1 MASKEQIGTL
11 QKKINKN
18 PNDINSFIKL
28 ANLLKDNNEINI
40 SLKII
45 DTGLKLN
52 SRNTLLYK
60 EKIKILYE
68 IQRFSNCIDLLEKK
82 EEKDNEDIVV
92 LLRCYLHTNN
102 FKAIDEAL
110 SKYKLSNDNYD
121 ILECLGHL
129 NRLKK
134 DYDQAVKNFKKCI
147 TLKPD
152 KIDGY
157 INLFTILREDP
168 DTNSFHLLEF
178 TKKQI
183 SKFPKNL
190 QIKINYLISLIL
202 SEKIGE
208 ASELLKNLQE
218 TYINNRELASLNLYL
233 RKNFPDIPNDN
244 FCNKPYEYVSN
255 FNTLEDSL
263 INSNYLDNLKKAIL
277 SLPLSSTSFRTD
289 FGAKRTEGNLLFY
302 DDPYIVKAHEVIKI
316 FYQEYLSFLSSKKEN
331 AYSNNLP
338 SGNLITSWSMIA
350 EKESYHFAHNHHSAW
365 VSGVFYIDVPDTQ
378 DHLGGS
384 IIFSP
389 NGYDYPVKKKSDDLI
404 IKPKSGEII
413 FFPSHLFHK
422 TLPTESES
430 KRICLPFNIF
440 LDG

>member
-28 ANLLKDNNEINI
+28 ANLLKNNNEINI
-40 SLKII
+40 SLNII

-52 SRNTLLYK
+52 SRNKLLLK

-68 IQRFSNCIDLLEKK
+68 IQRFSNCIALLEKK
-82 EEKDNEDIVV
+82 EERDNEDILV

-102 FKAIDEAL
+102 FKAIDETL
-110 SKYKLSNDNYD
+110 SNLKLSSDDYD

-129 NRLKK
+129 NRFKK
-134 DYDQAVKNFKKCI
+134 DYDQAVKNFNKCI
-147 TLKPD
+147 AIKPNN
-152 KIDGY
+152 IDGY
-157 INLFTILREDP
+157 INLFSILREDP
-168 DTNSFHLLEF
+168 NTNSSYLMEY

-183 SKFPKNL
+183 NKFPKNL
-190 QIKINYLISLIL
+190 QSKINYLISLIL
-202 SEKIGE
+202 SEKIDE
-208 ASELLKNLQE
+208 ASELLKNLQD

-233 RKNFPDIPNDN
+233 RKNYPNIPNDN
-244 FCNKPYEYVSN
+244 FCNKPYDYVCN
-255 FNTLEDSL
+255 FNILKDGL
-263 INSNYLDNLKKAIL
+263 INSDYLDNLKKAIL

-302 DDPYIVKAHEVIKI
+302 DDPNIVKAHEVIKT
-316 FYQEYLSFLSSKKEN
+316 FYQEYISFLSSKKEN
-331 AYSNNLP
+331 IYSNNLP

-350 EKESYHFAHNHHSAW
+350 EKESYHFSHNHHSAW

-404 IKPKSGEII
+404 IKPESGEII

-430 KRICLPFNIF
+430 SRICLPFNIF
-440 LDG
+440 LD

>member
-1 MASKEQIGTL
+1 MVSKDQIKIL

-28 ANLLKDNNEINI
+28 ANLLKNNNEISI

-45 DTGLKLN
+45 DTGLRLN
-52 SRNTLLYK
+52 SKNNLLYK

-68 IQRFSNCIDLLEKK
+68 IQWFSECIDLLKKK
-82 EEKDNEDIVV
+82 EEKDNEDMLV
-92 LLRCYLHTNN
+92 LLRCYLYTNN
-102 FKAIDEAL
+102 FKAIDEVL
-110 SKYKLSNDNYD
+110 SKFKPSSFDYN

-129 NRLKK
+129 YRFKK
-134 DYDQAVKNFKKCI
+134 DYDQATKKFNKCI
-147 TLKPD
+147 SLKPN

-157 INLFTILREDP
+157 VNLFSVLRED
-168 DTNSFHLLEF
+168 TNTDATYLLEF

-202 SEKIGE
+202 CEKINE
-208 ASELLKNLQE
+208 ASDLLINLQE
-218 TYINNRELASLNLYL
+218 TYVNNRELASLNLYL
-233 RKNFPDIPNDN
+233 RKNYPDIQNDN
-244 FCNKPYEYVSN
+244 FCNKPYDYVYN
-255 FNTLEDSL
+255 FNTLKDGL
-263 INSNYLDNLKKAIL
+263 ISNNYLDNLKRAIL

-289 FGAKRTEGNLLFY
+289 IGAKRTEGNLLFY

-316 FYQEYLSFLSSKKEN
+316 VYQKYISFLSSKKGN
-331 AYSNNLP
+331 TFSNNLP
-338 SGNLITSWSMIA
+338 SGNIITSWSMIA
-350 EKESYHFAHNHHSAW
+350 EKESYHFSHNHHSAW
-365 VSGVFYIDVPDTQ
+365 VSGVFYIEVPEIQ

-389 NGYDYPVKKKSDDLI
+389 NGYDYPVKKESNDLI
-404 IKPKSGEII
+404 IKPNSGEII

-422 TLPTESES
+422 TLPTESDS
-430 KRICLPFNIF
+430 RRICLPFNIF
-440 LDG
+440 LD

>member
-1 MASKEQIGTL
+1 MVAKDQIKIL

-18 PNDINSFIKL
+18 PNDINAFIKL
-28 ANLLKDNNEINI
+28 ANLLKNNNQIII

-52 SRNTLLYK
+52 SRSKLLYK
-60 EKIKILYE
+60 EKVKILYE
-68 IQRFSNCIDLLEKK
+68 IQWFSQCIDLLEKK
-82 EEKDNEDIVV
+82 EEKDYQDMLV

-102 FKAIDEAL
+102 FKAIDETL
-110 SKYKLSNDNYD
+110 SKFNPSSPDYN

-129 NRLKK
+129 YRFKK
-134 DYDQAVKNFKKCI
+134 DYDQATKNFNKCI
-147 TLKPD
+147 ALEPN

-157 INLFTILREDP
+157 INLFSILRED
-168 DTNSFHLLEF
+168 TNTDSSYLLEF

-202 SEKIGE
+202 CEKIHE
-208 ASELLKNLQE
+208 ASELLINLQE
-218 TYINNRELASLNLYL
+218 TYVNNRELASLNLYL
-233 RKNFPDIPNDN
+233 RKNYPNIQNDN
-244 FCNKPYEYVSN
+244 FCNKPFDYVYN
-255 FNTLEDSL
+255 FNTLKDGL
-263 INSNYLDNLKKAIL
+263 ISNNYLDNLKKAIL

-289 FGAKRTEGNLLFY
+289 FGAKRTEGNLLLY

-316 FYQEYLSFLSSKKEN
+316 FYQKYVSFLSSKKGN
-331 AYSNNLP
+331 TFSNNLP
-338 SGNLITSWSMIA
+338 SGNIITSWSMIA
-350 EKESYHFAHNHHSAW
+350 EKESYHFSHNHHSAW
-365 VSGVFYIDVPDTQ
+365 VSGVFYIEVPETQ

-389 NGYDYPVKKKSDDLI
+389 NGYDYPVKKESNDLI
-404 IKPKSGEII
+404 VKPKSGEII

-422 TLPTESES
+422 TLPTESDS
-430 KRICLPFNIF
+430 RRICLPFNIF
-440 LDG
+440 LD